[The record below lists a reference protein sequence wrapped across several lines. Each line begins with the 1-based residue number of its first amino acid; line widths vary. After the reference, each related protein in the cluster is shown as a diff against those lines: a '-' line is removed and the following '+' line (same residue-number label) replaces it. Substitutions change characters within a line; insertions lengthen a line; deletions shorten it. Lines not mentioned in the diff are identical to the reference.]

1 MLGLELD
8 YTALQVLAD
17 LLFLLYSPLLPCGS
31 MWSPQVV
38 ENKETSTHVIV
49 ALQISPRWWSMRR
62 GEAMV
67 SLGKASPHHCSS
79 CRNLKIEKVTWFGPC
94 CGIILASTKTN
105 TDVVLREEWEC
116 LATFPAGRS
125 FDSGDRQAR
134 WPGCQSCCIG
144 ARQGMF

>member
-38 ENKETSTHVIV
+38 ENTETPTHVFV
-49 ALQISPRWWSMRR
+49 ALQISPQWWSMRR

-79 CRNLKIEKVTWFGPC
+79 CRNLKIEK
-94 CGIILASTKTN
+94 AS
-105 TDVVLREEWEC
+105 
-116 LATFPAGRS
+116 
-125 FDSGDRQAR
+125 
-134 WPGCQSCCIG
+134 
-144 ARQGMF
+144 